1 MSFRVFQSLWGM
13 EGLPHSGGSEWSLD
27 EKLARIVEAGFDGV
41 EVAWAPFVPDGPEA
55 IRRATDL
62 GLGLTV
68 VCFPSTI
75 DDFKAVAD
83 HFAGSAVRHINI
95 QPEVRPLTVA
105 EGVVYV
111 EGWLE
116 TARDAGLNVYLETHR
131 GRMTQDLRYTLA
143 LLDAIPSM
151 ELVADLSH
159 YVVSEELTLPVSGE
173 HEASIRRVL
182 ARSSAFHGRVASP
195 EQVQIPIG
203 FAHHKPWLDVFVGW
217 WTEGFRLW
225 RGRAEV
231 GWELVFVVELG
242 PPMWY
247 AITDASGN
255 ELSDRW
261 QEALTLQQLVRDA
274 WAAPEELEALQAD
287 PG

>member
-1 MSFRVFQSLWGM
+1 MSLEVFQSLWGM
-13 EGLPHSGGSEWSLD
+13 ERLPYGGGSEWPLE

-41 EVAWAPFVPDGPEA
+41 EVGWAPFVPNGPEA

-62 GLGLTV
+62 GVDWTV
-68 VCFPSTI
+68 VCFPSTV
-75 DDFKAVAD
+75 DDFKATAD

-95 QPEVRPLTVA
+95 QPNVRPLTVA
-105 EGVVYV
+105 EGVMYV

-116 TARDAGLNVYLETHR
+116 TAREAGLTVFLETHR
-131 GRMTQDLRYTLA
+131 GRMTQDLRYTLQ
-143 LLDAIPSM
+143 LLDAIPAM

-159 YVVSEELTLPVSGE
+159 YVVSEELALPVSDE
-173 HEASIRRVL
+173 QEAMIRGVL
-182 ARSSAFHGRVASP
+182 GRSSAFHGRVASP

-203 FAHHKPWLDVFVGW
+203 FAHHEPWLDLFVGW

-225 RGRAEV
+225 RGRADA
-231 GWELVFVVELG
+231 GRELVFVVELG
-242 PPMWY
+242 PPAWY

-261 QEALTLQQLVRDA
+261 QEALTLKQLVRDA
-274 WAAPEELEALQAD
+274 WAASEEPER